1 MTNVRERQAKATEER
16 NQWVRT
22 ITHSS
27 QAEFR
32 LRCAC
37 EQYDRIR
44 QTKTEIHA
52 KEHEDVTKGIYYA
65 FSVVLRE
72 EGGKEDGA
80 AVVAANNYCKK
91 CIT

>member
-1 MTNVRERQAKATEER
+1 MGTHYHTQLTGRVSTSLGARAVRQDPA
-16 NQWVRT
+16 
-22 ITHSS
+22 
-27 QAEFR
+27 
-32 LRCAC
+32 
-37 EQYDRIR
+37 D
-44 QTKTEIHA
+44 KTEIHA
-52 KEHEDVTKGIYYA
+52 KEPEDATKGIYYP